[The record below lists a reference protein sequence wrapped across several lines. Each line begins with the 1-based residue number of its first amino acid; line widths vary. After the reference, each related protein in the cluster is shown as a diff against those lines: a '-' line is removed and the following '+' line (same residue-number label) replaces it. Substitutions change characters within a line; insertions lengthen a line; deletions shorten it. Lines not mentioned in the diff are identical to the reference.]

1 VSKHQK
7 SYVVVDLA
15 GGKEKMVEVSEVDEI
30 M

>member
-1 VSKHQK
+1 VSKHK
-7 SYVVVDLA
+7 KKLCGGGFG